1 LCSDLLDGSVAVVTG
16 AGRGIGAATAVA
28 LSASGAAV
36 CLVDLDADASA
47 STAAMLPGR
56 VVTVNVDLTDPA
68 AADTVIRR
76 AVDAFGRLDIVV
88 NNAGYN
94 WDAALDR
101 MSDEQFDAMVEV
113 HLRVPFRMCRAAAPH
128 LFDAAAEPGTGQP
141 KVVNVS
147 SLAASFGNA
156 GAANYA
162 AAKAGLIGLSR
173 ALANEWGPRGI
184 NVNVAAFGIISTR
197 LAQLR
202 SPAATIA
209 VGRHDVEVGLS
220 RGAMEAFGLDADVCP
235 GNVALGRVGSTTEA
249 ANTILWLCSPLADY
263 VTGQVIVASGG
274 LRGGLQ

>member
-113 HLRVPFRMCRAAAPH
+113 HL
-128 LFDAAAEPGTGQP
+128 
-141 KVVNVS
+141 
-147 SLAASFGNA
+147 
-156 GAANYA
+156 
-162 AAKAGLIGLSR
+162 
-173 ALANEWGPRGI
+173 
-184 NVNVAAFGIISTR
+184 
-197 LAQLR
+197 
-202 SPAATIA
+202 
-209 VGRHDVEVGLS
+209 
-220 RGAMEAFGLDADVCP
+220 
-235 GNVALGRVGSTTEA
+235 
-249 ANTILWLCSPLADY
+249 
-263 VTGQVIVASGG
+263 
-274 LRGGLQ
+274 